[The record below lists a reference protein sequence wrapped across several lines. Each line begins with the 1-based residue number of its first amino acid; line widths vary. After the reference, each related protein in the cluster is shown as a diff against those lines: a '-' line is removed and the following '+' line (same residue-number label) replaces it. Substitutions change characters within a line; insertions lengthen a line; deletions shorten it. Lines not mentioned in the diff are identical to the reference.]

1 MNANGA
7 TEGRATGGGTPEQR
21 VSGLAA
27 AMLRI
32 GKSLDLETV
41 LREVVEGARAL
52 TGAQCGVITTV
63 DETGKA
69 QDYVSSGLDEAADR
83 QLLEWEDGPRLFAHL
98 RDLPSPLRIA
108 DVHPFVRSLG
118 FAAER
123 LPAGAFQGTPM
134 RHRDAHVGSFFL
146 CGKEG
151 GGAFTAE
158 DEEVL
163 ILFAAQAA
171 AAIANARAYRDE
183 RRARADLEA
192 LVDTCPVGVT
202 VFDAQT
208 GRPISVNQEMRRIM
222 EPLRTPGRPGEE
234 LLESLTCRRADG
246 REYALDRLPLAEELI
261 SAEPVRGEE
270 ILLSVP
276 DGRSVTTL
284 LNATPIPAEDGTV
297 ASVVVTMQDL
307 SALQQLERMRAE
319 FLGMVSHELRMP
331 LTSIK
336 GSTATVLGGSQ
347 NFAPAE
353 IRQFFRIIDEQ
364 VDRMSGLIGDLLD
377 AGRIETGT
385 LSVSPEP
392 TAVADLVDRARNTF
406 LSGGARHTIE
416 MDLAPD
422 LAPVMA
428 DPQRILQVLNNLLT
442 NAARHSPESSPIRVT
457 AEREGAHLAVSVSDG
472 GQGISPDRL
481 PHLFRK
487 YSGSAEQGR
496 VGGLGLAICK
506 GLVEAHGGRIRA
518 ESGGPG
524 QGARF
529 TFTLP
534 LADAP
539 VRSVA
544 SRTPGPVTTEPGARQ
559 RARILV
565 VDDDPQTL
573 RQVRDALAGAGYTP
587 LVTGDHRE
595 VAEIVRT
602 EQPVLVL
609 LDLVLPGTDG
619 IKVMESVPELSE
631 LPVVFLSGYGRGET
645 VARALK
651 AGAEDYIVKPFSGT
665 ELVARVQAALR
676 RRMPPEPFVLGELA
690 IDYDRRRV
698 SVGGRPVVLTAT
710 EYELLRVLSLNAGRV
725 STYDSLLRQV
735 WSRRGHTT
743 PKIVRA
749 FAKRLRA
756 KLGDDA
762 RNPSWVLTERGVGY
776 RMPSPDDH

>member
-1 MNANGA
+1 M
-7 TEGRATGGGTPEQR
+7 
-21 VSGLAA
+21 
-27 AMLRI
+27 
-32 GKSLDLETV
+32 
-41 LREVVEGARAL
+41 
-52 TGAQCGVITTV
+52 
-63 DETGKA
+63 
-69 QDYVSSGLDEAADR
+69 
-83 QLLEWEDGPRLFAHL
+83 
-98 RDLPSPLRIA
+98 
-108 DVHPFVRSLG
+108 
-118 FAAER
+118 
-123 LPAGAFQGTPM
+123 
-134 RHRDAHVGSFFL
+134 
-146 CGKEG
+146 
-151 GGAFTAE
+151 
-158 DEEVL
+158 
-163 ILFAAQAA
+163 
-171 AAIANARAYRDE
+171 
-183 RRARADLEA
+183 
-192 LVDTCPVGVT
+192 
-202 VFDAQT
+202 
-208 GRPISVNQEMRRIM
+208 
-222 EPLRTPGRPGEE
+222 
-234 LLESLTCRRADG
+234 
-246 REYALDRLPLAEELI
+246 
-261 SAEPVRGEE
+261 
-270 ILLSVP
+270 
-276 DGRSVTTL
+276 TTL

-487 YSGSAEQGR
+487 YSGVRGTGESRRPWSRDLQGPR
-496 VGGLGLAICK
+496 G
-506 GLVEAHGGRIRA
+506 
-518 ESGGPG
+518 
-524 QGARF
+524 GARR
-529 TFTLP
+529 THP
-534 LADAP
+534 GPRAAARARAP
-539 VRSVA
+539 GSRSRFHW
-544 SRTPGPVTTEPGARQ
+544 RTRRSGAWPPAPRGPVTTEPGARQ

-645 VARALK
+645 VARALE

-698 SVGGRPVVLTAT
+698 SVGGCPVVLTAT

>member
-1 MNANGA
+1 MKSADAPGELTA
-7 TEGRATGGGTPEQR
+7 GGGTPEQR
-21 VSGLAA
+21 ISGLAA

-52 TGAQCGVITTV
+52 TGARCGVIATV
-63 DETGKA
+63 DRAGQA
-69 QDYVSSGLDEAADR
+69 QEFVSSGLTDEEVQR
-83 QLLEWEDGPRLFAHL
+83 LVEWTDGPRLFEHL
-98 RDLPSPLRIA
+98 RGLPAPLRIP
-108 DVHPFVRSLG
+108 DVHAFVRSLG
-118 FAAER
+118 FSAER
-123 LPAGAFQGTPM
+123 LPAGTFQGTPM
-134 RHRDAHVGSFFL
+134 RHRDVHVGSFFL

-151 GGAFTAE
+151 GAAFTTG

-192 LVDTCPVGVT
+192 LVETSPVGVT
-202 VFDAQT
+202 VLDAKT
-208 GRPISVNQEMRRIM
+208 GRPISVNREMRRIM

-246 REYALDRLPLAEELI
+246 REYALDRLPLARELI
-261 SAEPVRGEE
+261 SAESVRAEE
-270 ILLSVP
+270 IVLSVP
-276 DGRSVTTL
+276 DGRSLTTL

-307 SALQQLERMRAE
+307 APLQRLDRMRTE

-385 LSVSPEP
+385 LSVTPEP
-392 TAVADLVDRARNTF
+392 IPIADLVDRARTTM
-406 LSGGARHTIE
+406 LSSGARHTIE
-416 MDLAPD
+416 MDLPPD
-422 LAPVMA
+422 LPPVMA
-428 DPQRILQVLNNLLT
+428 DRQRILQVLNNLLS
-442 NAARHSPESSPIRVT
+442 NAARHAPESSPIRVT
-457 AEREGAHLAVSVSDG
+457 AEREGAHLAVSVSDA
-472 GQGISPDRL
+472 GQGIPPERL

-487 YSGSAEQGR
+487 YSGHWEHGS
-496 VGGLGLAICK
+496 GLGLAICK

-518 ESGGPG
+518 ESGGSG

-534 LADAP
+534 VADEP

-544 SRTPGPVTTEPGARQ
+544 VGAPGRTTAEQDGRG
-559 RARILV
+559 RAPILV

-587 LVTGDHRE
+587 LVTGDPRE
-595 VAEIVRT
+595 VGQMVRT
-602 EQPVLVL
+602 EKPALVL

-619 IKVMESVPELSE
+619 IKVMEGVPELSD
-631 LPVVFLSGYGRGET
+631 LPVVFISGYGRGET
-645 VARALK
+645 VARALE

-665 ELVARVQAALR
+665 ELVARIRAALR
-676 RRMPPEPFVLGELA
+676 RRTPPEPFVLGELA

-698 SVGGRPVVLTAT
+698 TVGGNPVVLTAT

-762 RNPSWVLTERGVGY
+762 RNPAWVLTERGVGY
-776 RMPSPDDH
+776 RMPSPDEQ